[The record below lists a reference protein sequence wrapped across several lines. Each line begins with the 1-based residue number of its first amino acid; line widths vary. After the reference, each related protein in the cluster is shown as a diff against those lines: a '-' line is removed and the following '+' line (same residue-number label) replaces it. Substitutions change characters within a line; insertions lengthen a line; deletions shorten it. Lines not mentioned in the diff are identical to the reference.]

1 MSKTRKNIQ
10 NTLFDE
16 APEISET
23 QSIVRIVSTRGT
35 NQIEVEY
42 PVTKER
48 ILVILPTKF
57 NKLVWVKKGDYVVI
71 STDRSEQN
79 KGKIKGFVDH
89 ILLSHHVKSLK
100 KQGKWPLEFE
110 TNIDE
115 EDSAVEKKEAQED
128 EEYFEGNPNRVAFS
142 DDEEDGEDDDEDDDD
157 DHN

>member
-23 QSIVRIVSTRGT
+23 QSIVRVVSTRGT

-100 KQGKWPLEFE
+100 KQGQWPLEFE
-110 TNIDE
+110 TNDE
-115 EDSAVEKKEAQED
+115 EDSAVEKHEKQED
-128 EEYFEGNPNRVAFS
+128 EYFEGNPNRVAFS
-142 DDEEDGEDDDEDDDD
+142 DDEEDEEDDDEED
-157 DHN
+157 NN